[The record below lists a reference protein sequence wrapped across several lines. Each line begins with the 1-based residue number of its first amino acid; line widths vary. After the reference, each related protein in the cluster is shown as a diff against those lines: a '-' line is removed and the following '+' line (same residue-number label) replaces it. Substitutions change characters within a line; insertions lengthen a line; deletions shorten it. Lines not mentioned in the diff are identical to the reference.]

1 MRTPFVSTALLLITC
16 LGLTRAIQ
24 AQTSPAPT
32 IKQIVLILPAAPGG
46 SSDVASQLFAH
57 YYSKY
62 LPGRTVIVPQAMPGA
77 HGVSAHNY
85 FFREAKPDGS
95 MIIIMSNAEIDP
107 MTSRTPQ
114 AHYDP
119 AKYGILGG
127 ISFGDNILI
136 VRRDALPRLL
146 DKSRPP
152 VIVGS
157 VAGAP
162 RSGILMAIW
171 GRYYL
176 GWNTKWVTGYPGSAD
191 LQLAF
196 ERGEI
201 DMTSFPRYFV
211 KDKLLDRSKYEII
224 YLDGLMQNAPPSGR
238 MDADDAPRFVD
249 ALKGKIKD
257 PKMLAAYDY
266 WRASKLFKALAL
278 PPGTP
283 AFVRSVYREAFQQMA
298 KDPDFLRSARAELGG
313 SAVLSEDETTKFV
326 SSLVA
331 VPDQAI
337 QTTQD
342 LLLNP

>member
-16 LGLTRAIQ
+16 FGLTKPIW
-24 AQTSPAPT
+24 AQTSPVST
-32 IKQIVLILPAAPGG
+32 IKQISLISPAAPGG
-46 SSDVASQLFAH
+46 SSDVAFQLFAH
-57 YYSKY
+57 YFSKY
-62 LPGRTVIVPQAMPGA
+62 LPGRPVIVPQAMPGA

-85 FFREAKPDGS
+85 FSHEARPDGS
-95 MIIIMSNAEIDP
+95 TIIIMSNSEIDP
-107 MTSRTPQ
+107 MTSRAPQ
-114 AHYDP
+114 ARYDP
-119 AKYGILGG
+119 TKYGIIGG
-127 ISFGDNILI
+127 LSFGDNILI
-136 VRRDALPRLL
+136 VRRDAQPRLL

-162 RSGILMAIW
+162 RSGIQMAIW

-176 GWNTKWVTGYPGSAD
+176 GWNEKWVTGYPGSAD
-191 LQLAF
+191 LQLAL

-224 YLDGLMQNAPPSGR
+224 YLDGLLQNAPPSGR
-238 MDADDAPRFVD
+238 VDADDAPRFVD
-249 ALKGKIKD
+249 AMKGKIKD

-283 AFVRSVYREAFQQMA
+283 AFVLAVYRKAFHQMA
-298 KDPDFLRSARAELGG
+298 KDPDFLRSASAGMGG
-313 SAVLSEDETTKFV
+313 SAVLSESETTKFV

-337 QTTQD
+337 RTTQD